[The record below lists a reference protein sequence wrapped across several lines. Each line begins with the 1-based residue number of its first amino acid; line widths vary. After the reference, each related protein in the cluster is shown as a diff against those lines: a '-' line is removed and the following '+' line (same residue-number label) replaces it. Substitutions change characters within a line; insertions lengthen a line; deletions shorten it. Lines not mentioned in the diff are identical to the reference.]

1 MTDRTCWRCRHNTP
15 SNLCTIV
22 NDGDGAE
29 AVAVREW
36 IDEHVSDENGM
47 MPAQETPTACPGHQN
62 GEHRREETK

>member
-1 MTDRTCWRCRHNTP
+1 MTLKSGLSP
-15 SNLCTIV
+15 SSAASTIV

-47 MPAQETPTACPGHQN
+47 MPAQETPTACPGHES
-62 GEHRREETK
+62 GAHRREEAT